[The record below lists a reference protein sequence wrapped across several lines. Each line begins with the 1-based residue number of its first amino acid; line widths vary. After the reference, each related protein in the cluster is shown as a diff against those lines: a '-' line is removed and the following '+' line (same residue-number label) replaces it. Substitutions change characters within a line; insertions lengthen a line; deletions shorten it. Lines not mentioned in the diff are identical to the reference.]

1 MLPPACAEV
10 TGTLLSALLGALDRV
25 EWVQRQLF
33 PPRAPTLAQRL
44 APHGEPLG
52 RALRALD
59 AAEWPDDLRFLRDR
73 LRLLAQQALDLI
85 DAFAR
90 AAEAGLPIEL
100 YRALR
105 RLAPL
110 LEALYPLCPVL
121 DPVSRWFLEPARRED
136 VALRAR
142 LR

>member
-25 EWVQRQLF
+25 EWVQRHLF

-44 APHGEPLG
+44 TLHGEPLG
-52 RALRALD
+52 SALRALD
-59 AAEWPDDLRFLRDR
+59 SAEWPDDLHFLRER
-73 LRLLAQQALDLI
+73 LHLVARQALDLI

-90 AAEAGLPIEL
+90 AAEAGEPIEL

-110 LEALYPLCPVL
+110 QEVLYPL
-121 DPVSRWFLEPARRED
+121 
-136 VALRAR
+136 
-142 LR
+142 